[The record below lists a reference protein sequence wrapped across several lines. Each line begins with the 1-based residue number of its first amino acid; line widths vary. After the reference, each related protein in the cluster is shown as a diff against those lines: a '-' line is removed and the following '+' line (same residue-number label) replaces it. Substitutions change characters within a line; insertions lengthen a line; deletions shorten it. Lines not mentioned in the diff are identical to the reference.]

1 MPTENNARFDTAV
14 ISALKKAGWY
24 EGRKLDITEK
34 VKRLEALGYEVF
46 EQAKLFLEEF
56 DDLKILQEAP
66 YYDNDEEYPRY
77 NSFNVSWFIKAL
89 ENMPQERRQR
99 TTERR
104 FSAPR
109 ADEKTIPIG
118 ELSDGYMY
126 LFITESGRIITDITI
141 EGNSIEEG
149 ITNLV
154 QNNGVGHFL
163 GNSYT
168 V

>member
-1 MPTENNARFDTAV
+1 MPTENNLRFDTAV

-46 EQAKLFLEEF
+46 EEAKLFLEEF
-56 DDLKILQEAP
+56 DDLKMLQEAP

-77 NSFNVSWFIKAL
+77 NRFNVSWFLDYLEKESPEDREWIIENQLTEPKAK
-89 ENMPQERRQR
+89 
-99 TTERR
+99 
-104 FSAPR
+104 
-109 ADEKTIPIG
+109 EKTIPIG

-154 QNNGVGHFL
+154 KNKCVGHFL